1 MSPGVSR
8 VRLRLKLE
16 QGGKNRGDLECERV
30 GVGAQGGEGLQ
41 GWGTVEWWQTSPNW
55 HLTFF
60 CHWHWSGPAFKPSL
74 GPCWKSALCKY
85 GEWAPL

>member
-1 MSPGVSR
+1 MVKTGVTWSVRDLGWVSR
-8 VRLRLKLE
+8 EGKDYRGGVLLN
-16 QGGKNRGDLECERV
+16 GGKP
-30 GVGAQGGEGLQ
+30 
-41 GWGTVEWWQTSPNW
+41 PNW

-85 GEWAPL
+85 GEWALL